1 MNRTTTLMSQASPP
15 DPLWRLAGGQ
25 ALRLSAQPTAR
36 WLRVREGQLWV
47 TADGRPGGPSP
58 QDWWVQPGDS
68 LRVPP
73 GTPVLAE
80 AWKGASFELLQE
92 PCR

>member
-1 MNRTTTLMSQASPP
+1 MDRTTTPMNPSIPR

-25 ALRLSAQPTAR
+25 ALRLAAQPTAR

-47 TADGRPGGPSP
+47 TADGQPDGPPP

-80 AWKGASFELLQE
+80 AWKGTSFELLQE

>member
-1 MNRTTTLMSQASPP
+1 MNRTTTLMSQVSPP
-15 DPLWRLAGGQ
+15 DPLWHLPRGQ
-25 ALRLSAQPTAR
+25 ALRLSAQCTAR